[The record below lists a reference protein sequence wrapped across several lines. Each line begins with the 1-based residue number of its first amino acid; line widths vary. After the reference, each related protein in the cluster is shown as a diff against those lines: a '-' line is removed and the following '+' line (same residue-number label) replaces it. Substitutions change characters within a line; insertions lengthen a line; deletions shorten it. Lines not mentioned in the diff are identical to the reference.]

1 VPIFGAAVVILER
14 GFGQFSTTGVPLIV
28 DQVFLLFIESLGL
41 CNAYFLIIT
50 LSEAFPLILCP
61 H

>member
-14 GFGQFSTTGVPLIV
+14 GFGQFSTAGVPLIV

-41 CNAYFLIIT
+41 CNAYFLLTT
-50 LSEAFPLILCP
+50 LR
-61 H
+61 